1 VLIVALVLLF
11 VGTGYVVVFKVKN
24 YLSAPAFEVE
34 QLDAGQITAMKVF
47 VLNRPDGG
55 PDLGDRKQKGFAIA
69 PPDYEKV
76 LAPLRAAGRV
86 HTGRGVWLGQLTVW
100 LADGRRQPVY
110 LYRAQPD
117 PRKPPVL
124 RFTIGSRQYEAGPVN
139 DFVTILAA
147 CEQQPAAAGP
157 D

>member
-1 VLIVALVLLF
+1 MVPRSPPPEVAAVDPPPPPPTRRRLRWGVLIVALVLLF

-69 PPDYEKV
+69 PPD
-76 LAPLRAAGRV
+76 
-86 HTGRGVWLGQLTVW
+86 
-100 LADGRRQPVY
+100 
-110 LYRAQPD
+110 
-117 PRKPPVL
+117 
-124 RFTIGSRQYEAGPVN
+124 
-139 DFVTILAA
+139 
-147 CEQQPAAAGP
+147 
-157 D
+157 